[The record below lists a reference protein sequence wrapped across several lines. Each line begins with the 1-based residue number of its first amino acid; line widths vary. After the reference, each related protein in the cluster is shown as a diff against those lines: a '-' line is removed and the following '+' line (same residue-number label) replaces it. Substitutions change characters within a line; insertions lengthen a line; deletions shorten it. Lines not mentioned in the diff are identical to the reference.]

1 MKVAANLPARLSERW
16 LVGPSMPPAGETQHR
31 LTQNPA
37 STNATAPHTEE
48 KAGDSLNMTGQGGTE
63 LDAPAE
69 WSVVRPRVRVLS
81 HPPVPMCTLGCR
93 EAGRNSCS
101 GLTEQLLPCKP

>member
-37 STNATAPHTEE
+37 STNATMPHTEE
-48 KAGDSLNMTGQGGTE
+48 KAEDSLNMTGQGGTE

-69 WSVVRPRVRVLS
+69 RSVVRPRVRVLS
-81 HPPVPMCTLGCR
+81 HPPLCPCALWAAERLDVTAVLG
-93 EAGRNSCS
+93 
-101 GLTEQLLPCKP
+101 